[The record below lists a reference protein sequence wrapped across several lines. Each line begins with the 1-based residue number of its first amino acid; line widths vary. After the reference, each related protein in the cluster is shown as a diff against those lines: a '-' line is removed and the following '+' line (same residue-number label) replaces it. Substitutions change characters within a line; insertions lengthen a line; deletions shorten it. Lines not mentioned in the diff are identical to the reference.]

1 MISEWPEPVRRA
13 RALVMRYG
21 WNATAYQIVNPGIDH
36 WFSADGDAVIGYVEF
51 AGIRVVAGAPVSS
64 PERIGEVVDEFE
76 SSAVA
81 HRRGVCY
88 FGAEGRLESLLRGSS
103 MHSMA
108 LLGTQP
114 ALNPASWIEKANS
127 YPSLRAQF
135 HRAEN
140 KGVTVREWSAAEAT
154 GSPRL
159 RAVLDIWLAGR
170 GLPPLHFLVE
180 PSTLERLGD
189 RRVFVA
195 TRTVEHG
202 KERDQVLAFSVLS
215 PVPARNG
222 WLVEQFPR
230 IPDAPNGTIELLLRE
245 AVNAIA
251 VDGADYLTLGLAP
264 LAMRDVIPHDAEP
277 RWLKLALRLTG
288 AHGKR
293 FYNFTG
299 LEQFKAKFQP
309 DIWEP
314 VYAIQRGSSV
324 TPRALYAI
332 AGAFASEPPI
342 ALVARAIFKEI
353 GREIGWLKTGT
364 AATVNQGGPTRQ
376 VSV

>member
-13 RALVMRYG
+13 RELVMQYG

-36 WFSADGDAVIGYVEF
+36 WFSSAGDAVVGYVEC
-51 AGIRVVAGAPVSS
+51 AGVRVVAGAPVSS
-64 PERIGEVVDEFE
+64 HERLGDVVEEFE
-76 SSAVA
+76 NAA
-81 HRRGVCY
+81 ATDRRGVCY
-88 FGAEGRLESLLRGSS
+88 FGAEGRLEGYLRESPT
-103 MHSMA
+103 HSMA
-108 LLGTQP
+108 LLGAQP
-114 ALNPASWIEKANS
+114 AWSPSSWMKKAES
-127 YPSLRAQF
+127 YSSMRAQF

-140 KGVTVREWSAAEAT
+140 KGVTVREWPTHEAA

-159 RAVLDIWLAGR
+159 NAVLDRWLEGR

-180 PSTLERLGD
+180 PATLERLDD

-195 TRTVEHG
+195 ARQVEHG
-202 KERDQVLAFSVLS
+202 KDRDQVLGFAVLS

-245 AVNAIA
+245 AVQA
-251 VDGADYLTLGLAP
+251 VLSDGAEYLTLGLAP
-264 LAMRDVIPHDAEP
+264 LAKRDVIPHEAEP
-277 RWLKLALRLTG
+277 GWLKLALRLMG

-293 FYNFTG
+293 FYNFSG
-299 LEQFKAKFQP
+299 LESFKAKFNP
-309 DIWEP
+309 DTWEP
-314 VYAIQRGSSV
+314 IYAIQRAGSV

-342 ALVARAIFKEI
+342 ALAARALAKAALQE
-353 GREIGWLKTGT
+353 LKWIR
-364 AATVNQGGPTRQ
+364 GGKKQ
-376 VSV
+376 

>member
-1 MISEWPEPVRRA
+1 MIPEWPESVQRA

-36 WFSADGDAVIGYVEF
+36 WFSAQGDAVVGYVEC

-64 PERIGEVVDEFE
+64 QARLGEIVVEFE
-76 SSAVA
+76 SSAAA
-81 HRRGVCY
+81 HGQGVCY
-88 FGAEGRLESLLRGSS
+88 FGAEGRLEGLLRGSS
-103 MHSMA
+103 THSMA
-108 LLGTQP
+108 VLGTQP
-114 ALNPASWIEKANS
+114 AWNPASWIEKANS

-140 KGVTVREWSAAEAT
+140 KGVTVREWSAGEAI

-159 RAVLDIWLAGR
+159 RAVLDRWLAGR
-170 GLPPLHFLVE
+170 GLPPLHFLIE
-180 PSTLERLGD
+180 PSTLERLDD

-195 TRTVEHG
+195 TRLVERG
-202 KERDQVLAFSVLS
+202 KEKDQVLAFAVLS

-245 AVNAIA
+245 AVMAIVA
-251 VDGADYLTLGLAP
+251 DGAEYLTLGLAP
-264 LAMRDVIPHDAEP
+264 LAMRDVISRDAEP
-277 RWLKLALRLTG
+277 RWLKLAMRLTG

-293 FYNFTG
+293 FYNFAG
-299 LEQFKAKFQP
+299 LERFKAKFQP
-309 DIWEP
+309 DMWEP
-314 VYAIQRGSSV
+314 VYAIQRGKSV

-342 ALVARAIFKEI
+342 ALVTRAILRAIKQEI
-353 GREIGWLKTGT
+353 SWLKAGT
-364 AATVNQGGPTRQ
+364 AGTGEHRGYR
-376 VSV
+376 